1 MVSYATTDDI
11 ESEFKSIDFSSSDTS
26 VSTPDVSGFIEQES
40 AYITSYLQGVYN
52 LPLTD
57 TDGLKILKRITISLV
72 AFRVASIL
80 DFTHSVQVSQS
91 MTIQKIKGGAAYKQA
106 LSDLKMIKGGDL
118 VISSTELRDNSAPA
132 SYNSEQAVDP
142 VFSTTEQ
149 QW

>member
-11 ESEFKSIDFSSSDTS
+11 ESEFKSIDFSSSGTS
-26 VSTPDVSGFIEQES
+26 VSTAEVDGFIEQES
-40 AYITSYLQGVYN
+40 AYVTSYLEGVYN

-106 LSDLKMIKGGDL
+106 LNDLKMIKDGDL
-118 VISSTELRDNSAPA
+118 VISSTELRDNSAPT
-132 SYNSEQAVDP
+132 SYNSEQSVEP